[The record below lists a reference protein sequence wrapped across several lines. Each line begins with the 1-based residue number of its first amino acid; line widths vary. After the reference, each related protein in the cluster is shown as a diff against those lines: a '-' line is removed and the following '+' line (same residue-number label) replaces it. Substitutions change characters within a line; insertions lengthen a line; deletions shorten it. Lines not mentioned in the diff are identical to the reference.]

1 MAYENYP
8 STWKVKESKNITFS
22 KKELPA
28 AENKY
33 AICRV
38 SLSCLFVCFL
48 NWVILFYSYYRI
60 EAVSEFRRTLH
71 YNEKF

>member
-8 STWKVKESKNITFS
+8 STWKVKESKKITFS
-22 KKELPA
+22 EKELPA

-38 SLSCLFVCFL
+38 SSVLLLSFFSFL
-48 NWVILFYSYYRI
+48 SFYIWFLI
-60 EAVSEFRRTLH
+60 ETSQ
-71 YNEKF
+71 K